1 MVNYLD
7 DVVGELV
14 DALKKRELWDNLL
27 FVTSSDNGGPVHE
40 GSSANNH
47 PLKGGKVSDW
57 LCVGKRPLARYIWLT
72 GTQCFAILPM
82 STQQTKEQLISG
94 QIMDSPREGIPIS
107 NTTLIS
113 GDYRILTGVVPLAGW
128 TGPQF
133 PNQTNPNGGI
143 PTEQDC
149 SNSGCLYNIMEDPEE
164 RTDLAPNKARC
175 SEGYAT
181 KVGEVQSYLF

>member
-1 MVNYLD
+1 MRGEKTTGKIHLADWYSTFCNLASVNPTD
-7 DVVGELV
+7 ER
-14 DALKKRELWDNLL
+14 AAKDNL
-27 FVTSSDNGGPVHE
+27 P
-40 GSSANNH
+40 
-47 PLKGGKVSDW
+47 PLDSMNMW
-57 LCVGKRPLARYIWLT
+57 P
-72 GTQCFAILPM
+72 
-82 STQQTKEQLISG
+82 LISG
-94 QIMDSPREGIPIS
+94 QTMDSPREGIPIS

-113 GDYRILTGVVPLAGW
+113 GNYRILTGVVPLAGW

-143 PTEQDC
+143 PTEHDC